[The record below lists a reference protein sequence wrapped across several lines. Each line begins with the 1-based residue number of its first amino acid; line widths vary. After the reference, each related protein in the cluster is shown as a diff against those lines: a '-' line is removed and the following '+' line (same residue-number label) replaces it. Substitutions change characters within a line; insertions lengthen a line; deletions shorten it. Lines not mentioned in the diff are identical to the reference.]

1 MNEALRKH
9 KEIMKSY
16 PRQGAGLEACVDASD
31 TGYTVNAKPAEGQVT
46 KNKASKSVINDDV
59 ADGTNVDGKTA
70 SKKQSEKFAS
80 GPEGVDGGKGHTNG
94 VTNGATNGTNGVH

>member
-1 MNEALRKH
+1 MAEALRKH

-16 PRQGAGLEACVDASD
+16 PRQGAGLEACVDSSD
-31 TGYTVNAKPAEGQVT
+31 TGYTRNAKPAEGKVQ

-59 ADGTNVDGKTA
+59 ADGTQVDGKTA
-70 SKKQSEKFAS
+70 KPDQAAKFAS

-94 VTNGATNGTNGVH
+94 TH